1 MKMINS
7 VEELFEGVCDCFDVN
22 PQDVR
27 MRCRKR
33 DRVMVRHLY
42 CWVGNNYYKRVFS
55 LKTLGMEIGGRDHT
69 TVINGRDRINS
80 LLDTKDEIVVRDVQK
95 LKDYF
100 EIGEFSI
107 VDNTDLIQENEVLKR
122 FNKKY
127 KVEAVK
133 LNHEIIALKLEIRK
147 LNKKINI
154 LEKEMV

>member
-1 MKMINS
+1 MKTFNTTQ
-7 VEELFEGVCDCFDVN
+7 ELFQGVCNCFDVN

-27 MRCRKR
+27 MRCRKKGV
-33 DRVMVRHLY
+33 VMVRHLY
-42 CWVGNNYYKRVFS
+42 CWVGHTYYKRLFS
-55 LKTLGMEIGGRDHT
+55 LKNLGMEIGGRDHT
-69 TVINGRDRINS
+69 TVINGRDKINALIDS
-80 LLDTKDEIVVRDVQK
+80 KDEIVVRDIQK

-133 LNHEIIALKLEIRK
+133 LNHEIIALKLEIRR